1 MAEYV
6 KPVVFKVNNELYGV
20 DINSVQS
27 IEKQIQVVSV
37 PNAVSYIRGIINLR
51 GEVIPVYS
59 FKRKFNQDDSKFTG
73 NAIIINVGSVKIAID
88 VDEVMEISD
97 IDTENIMEMPRIVR
111 NKETIYMDKVANVNG
126 KLIILINV
134 NILLSR
140 EEKENLKS
148 MVENLKD

>member
-1 MAEYV
+1 
-6 KPVVFKVNNELYGV
+6 
-20 DINSVQS
+20 
-27 IEKQIQVVSV
+27 
-37 PNAVSYIRGIINLR
+37 
-51 GEVIPVYS
+51 
-59 FKRKFNQDDSKFTG
+59 
-73 NAIIINVGSVKIAID
+73 
-88 VDEVMEISD
+88 MEISD
-97 IDTENIMEMPRIVR
+97 IDTDNIMEMPRIVR

>member
-1 MAEYV
+1 MAEYI
-6 KPVVFKVNNELYGV
+6 KPVVFRLNNELYGV
-20 DINSVQS
+20 DINVVQS

-37 PNAVSYIRGIINLR
+37 PNAVSYVKGIINLR

-59 FKRKFNQDDSKFTG
+59 FKRKFKQREDSITD
-73 NAIIINVGSVKIAID
+73 NAIIININGDKLALE

-97 IDTENIMEMPRIVR
+97 IDTANIMEMPPIIR
-111 NKETIYMDKVANVNG
+111 NPETIYMDRVANVNG

>member
-1 MAEYV
+1 
-6 KPVVFKVNNELYGV
+6 
-20 DINSVQS
+20 
-27 IEKQIQVVSV
+27 
-37 PNAVSYIRGIINLR
+37 
-51 GEVIPVYS
+51 
-59 FKRKFNQDDSKFTG
+59 
-73 NAIIINVGSVKIAID
+73 
-88 VDEVMEISD
+88 MEISD
-97 IDTENIMEMPRIVR
+97 IDTDNITPMPLIIR

>member
-1 MAEYV
+1 MLE
-6 KPVVFKVNNELYGV
+6 
-20 DINSVQS
+20 
-27 IEKQIQVVSV
+27 
-37 PNAVSYIRGIINLR
+37 
-51 GEVIPVYS
+51 
-59 FKRKFNQDDSKFTG
+59 
-73 NAIIINVGSVKIAID
+73 

-97 IDTENIMEMPRIVR
+97 IDTDNITPMPLIIR

>member
-27 IEKQIQVVSV
+27 IEKQVQVVSV

-59 FKRKFNQDDSKFTG
+59 FKRKFKQDDSKFTG
-73 NAIIINVGSVKIAID
+73 NAIIINVGSVKIALE